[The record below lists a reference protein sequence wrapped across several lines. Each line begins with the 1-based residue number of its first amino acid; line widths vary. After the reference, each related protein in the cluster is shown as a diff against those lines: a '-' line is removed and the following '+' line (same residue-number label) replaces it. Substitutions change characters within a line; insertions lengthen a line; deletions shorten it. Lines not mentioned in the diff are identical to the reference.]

1 MYLDLGM
8 AQETEIIRTVRT
20 VIDKK
25 EFLAGGMRIV
35 TTSASQFLPA
45 ARRVKASHDGMIVA
59 EPIPHQDVLP
69 IGLVRMAI
77 LADQADLMDQETRSV

>member
-8 AQETEIIRTVRT
+8 AQETEIIRAVRT

-35 TTSASQFLPA
+35 TTSASQFLPV

-59 EPIPHQDVLP
+59 EPVSPQDVLP
-69 IGLVRMAI
+69 AGLVRMAI
-77 LADQADLMDQETRSV
+77 LADHADLLSQEIRSV